1 MGYFLLILGAVLI
14 LGGVFTALAVYK
26 WLPPDWVAQKFM
38 KEKFSAIGNKKQ
50 RQKAIKETRFV
61 FVFMCLTVLLFIGLL
76 LIIIGSVL
84 TI

>member
-1 MGYFLLILGAVLI
+1 MRYFLLVLGTVLI

-38 KEKFSAIGNKKQ
+38 KEKFSAIKNKKQ
-50 RQKAIKETRFV
+50 QLKAIKETRFV
-61 FVFMCLTVLLFIGLL
+61 FIFLCLTVLLFIGILL
-76 LIIIGSVL
+76 LIIGSVL